1 MAKRNGFFACI
12 YIKNISSLNIF
23 PYLQKMSLIW
33 RYFKS
38 QCIFLKLEWVHIKT
52 KKKPSSNDDLALII
66 YEKEYSK
73 VFYD

>member
-1 MAKRNGFFACI
+1 M
-12 YIKNISSLNIF
+12 SSH
-23 PYLQKMSLIW
+23 QD
-33 RYFKS
+33 
-38 QCIFLKLEWVHIKT
+38 